1 MASTKVIK
9 VQYAETLR
17 RFNASVNENDQ
28 LDLDMSGL
36 REKILSLFNLHPDA
50 DITLAYVDEDGDVV
64 TLVDDGD
71 LRDTMRQKLKF
82 LKIYV
87 QINKDKSS
95 KSSGSS
101 TPLRSPQG
109 QTPIPN
115 FNADAAEVL
124 KSLPEPLQE
133 FASKFPLELASK
145 AASSSPVLAEL
156 VDCFSKMGLSYL
168 IPDAQVQTAGDSGK
182 QSGASKSPVDPPA
195 ASKSNDM
202 KGDGRSEPISA
213 AEESSTKK
221 GQATDSVN
229 VTKDVGMS
237 APPLYATLD
246 LNFLPTD
253 SNLSG
258 PTPVNDSPAGS
269 SLHTSDARKESKELP
284 NGLLNIQKK
293 LHNKKPFG
301 CGPSASSAR
310 PARNIHDMIGNRF
323 NECPFTGTPIANDS
337 ATPAA
342 CRRIPFKRNHSEAMG
357 GMFHTGVR
365 CDGCGCHPIVGP
377 RFKSVVKEDY
387 DLCQICF
394 ASKGNA
400 TDYIRIDHP
409 ISHRH
414 PRPFKGLYEQ
424 PPWLGPPVMPKI
436 LRGSM
441 KQGRPKLD
449 SRFVLDVN
457 VMDGTFIAPSTP
469 FTKIWRMRNNGGM
482 VWPQGTTLVW
492 IGGDRFSTSD
502 SVEIEIPANGVPAEN
517 EIDIAVDFTAPES
530 PGRYISYWR
539 MATSSGQK
547 FGQRVWVLIQV
558 DTSLKDSFFESFQG
572 LNLNLPPKESEKI
585 DVNLQPAAGSDFL
598 RPSGSSPLKE
608 PVKPM
613 PTELPGHDQ
622 ELHFPI
628 NDSLLVGHSASAP
641 TEPQGSSTLLYP
653 TVEPQGSSA
662 VLYPTVKPQGSSTVL
677 YPTVNIFEPSL
688 PSPKL
693 SPVVNA
699 PASSEGTSSN
709 NAVEDTMLK
718 ELEAM
723 GFKQVNLNKE
733 VLRMNDYNME
743 QSVDDLCE
751 VSDWDPILEELQE
764 MGFCDAEMNKKLLV
778 KNNGSIK
785 RVVMDLING
794 EQL

>member
-17 RFNASVNENDQ
+17 RFNASVNENNQ

-36 REKILSLFNLHPDA
+36 REKILSLFNLHSDA

-71 LRDTMRQKLKF
+71 LHDTMRQKLKF

-87 QINKDKSS
+87 QINKDKSA

-101 TPLRSPQG
+101 TPLSSPHG

-115 FNADAAEVL
+115 FNADVAEVL
-124 KSLPEPLQE
+124 KSLPEPLRE
-133 FASKFPLELASK
+133 FASKLPLDLASK
-145 AASSSPVLAEL
+145 AASSSPVFAEL

-182 QSGASKSPVDPPA
+182 QNGASKSPVDPPA
-195 ASKSNDM
+195 ASKSNDL

-221 GQATDSVN
+221 
-229 VTKDVGMS
+229 
-237 APPLYATLD
+237 
-246 LNFLPTD
+246 
-253 SNLSG
+253 
-258 PTPVNDSPAGS
+258 
-269 SLHTSDARKESKELP
+269 ARA
-284 NGLLNIQKK
+284 
-293 LHNKKPFG
+293 
-301 CGPSASSAR
+301 AS
-310 PARNIHDMIGNRF
+310 NIHDMISARF

-377 RFKSVVKEDY
+377 RFKSIVKEDY
-387 DLCQICF
+387 DLCRICF
-394 ASKGNA
+394 ASKGSA

-424 PPWLGPPVMPKI
+424 PPWVGPPVMPKI

-492 IGGDRFSTSD
+492 IGGDRFSNSD
-502 SVEIEIPANGVPAEN
+502 SVEIEIPADGVPAEN

-598 RPSGSSPLKE
+598 QPSGSSPLKE

-613 PTELPGHDQ
+613 PTEQPGHDQ

-628 NDSLLVGHSASAP
+628 NDSLLVGHIASAP
-641 TEPQGSSTLLYP
+641 TEPQASSTVMYP

-677 YPTVNIFEPSL
+677 YPTVDIFEPSP
-688 PSPKL
+688 PSPKFSL
-693 SPVVNA
+693 VVNA

-733 VLRMNDYNME
+733 ILRLNDYNME

-764 MGFCDAEMNKKLLV
+764 MGFCDTEMNKKLLV

>member
-17 RFNASVNENDQ
+17 RFNASVNENGQ

-87 QINKDKSS
+87 QINKEKST

-124 KSLPEPLQE
+124 KSLPEPLRE

-145 AASSSPVLAEL
+145 AASSSPVFAEL
-156 VDCFSKMGLSYL
+156 VDCFSKMGLSYM

-221 GQATDSVN
+221 
-229 VTKDVGMS
+229 
-237 APPLYATLD
+237 
-246 LNFLPTD
+246 
-253 SNLSG
+253 G

-424 PPWLGPPVMPKI
+424 PPWVGPPVMPKI

-502 SVEIEIPANGVPAEN
+502 SVEIEIPGDGVPAEN

-558 DTSLKDSFFESFQG
+558 DTSLKDSFFDSFQG

-641 TEPQGSSTLLYP
+641 TEPQGSSTVLYP

-662 VLYPTVKPQGSSTVL
+662 VSFPTVKPQGSSTVL
-677 YPTVNIFEPSL
+677 YPTVNIFKPSL

-733 VLRMNDYNME
+733 VLRMNEYNME

>member
-87 QINKDKSS
+87 QINKDKST

-124 KSLPEPLQE
+124 KSLPEPLRE

-145 AASSSPVLAEL
+145 AASSSPVFAEL

-221 GQATDSVN
+221 G
-229 VTKDVGMS
+229 
-237 APPLYATLD
+237 
-246 LNFLPTD
+246 
-253 SNLSG
+253 
-258 PTPVNDSPAGS
+258 PTPVNDSLAGS

-284 NGLLNIQKK
+284 NGLLNIQRK

-337 ATPAA
+337 STPAA

-424 PPWLGPPVMPKI
+424 PPWVGPPVMPKI

-517 EIDIAVDFTAPES
+517 EIDIAVDFSAPES

-641 TEPQGSSTLLYP
+641 TEAQGSSTVLYP

-662 VLYPTVKPQGSSTVL
+662 VLYPTVKPQGSSTML